1 MKALLLNIVPAV
13 SISAALATT
22 ACASGF
28 REKDPLDAKATDAA
42 TTAFTSKILENSQF
56 AHRQLDDALAKKFLD
71 RYLDSLDGGHLIFLQ
86 SDIDEFTK
94 SLPTLADATR
104 KEGDSSLA
112 HTIFKRYMERLN
124 QRASLITKLL
134 DEGKFDFTSDEKIA
148 YDRKKAPHPA
158 DMAAAKALWTQHLR
172 YDYLQEKLG
181 GKKEAEITKVL
192 ARRTAR
198 SVETMRKM
206 DDRQV
211 LEFYLEALAQVYDPH
226 SDYMGPKQLKDFQDD
241 MNLSFIGIGA
251 SLRGEDGFCKVIE
264 LVPGSPAARSGLIH
278 PGDRIVGVSEK
289 QGGEFT
295 DLVDLALPEAIK
307 FIRGKKDTTVFL
319 NIIPASSTDQSSR
332 KTISLV
338 REEIKYEDKQAK
350 ARVIDLPAG
359 DKTRRIGVIDL
370 PGFYAGDGTEK
381 SGPVS
386 CTADVAV
393 LIAKLKK
400 ENVTGIVLD
409 LRFNGGGSL
418 QEAIDLTGLFIA
430 SGPIVQTRTM
440 DGRTEVGRDRDSSVA
455 YDGPL
460 VVLTSRYSA
469 SASEILA
476 GALQDYGRAVI
487 VGDTSTFGKGTV
499 QSILPISRIMEKEG
513 VTPGSDPGALKV
525 TISKFYRPSG
535 KSTQLEGVKADIVL
549 PSRTDEPEVGEA
561 ELIDPLPWDTIP
573 AANYTAANVVTPA
586 LDELRSQSSKRIAKN
601 PSFTELKVQVERVRK
616 IRAEK
621 TVSLNETQCKKEK
634 DEYKALASTM
644 RKARIAR
651 AVTPPVAYEVTVK
664 NSVNPGLTD
673 LYKPKE
679 LFFDSSAD
687 AEEIAEA
694 KATPAEDVILQ
705 EAQNILLD
713 YSSLL
718 GGQPIV
724 QASAGEPKKAVILE
738 GQGAGVQE

>member
-1 MKALLLNIVPAV
+1 
-13 SISAALATT
+13 
-22 ACASGF
+22 
-28 REKDPLDAKATDAA
+28 
-42 TTAFTSKILENSQF
+42 
-56 AHRQLDDALAKKFLD
+56 
-71 RYLDSLDGGHLIFLQ
+71 
-86 SDIDEFTK
+86 
-94 SLPTLADATR
+94 
-104 KEGDSSLA
+104 
-112 HTIFKRYMERLN
+112 
-124 QRASLITKLL
+124 
-134 DEGKFDFTSDEKIA
+134 
-148 YDRKKAPHPA
+148 
-158 DMAAAKALWTQHLR
+158 
-172 YDYLQEKLG
+172 
-181 GKKEAEITKVL
+181 
-192 ARRTAR
+192 
-198 SVETMRKM
+198 
-206 DDRQV
+206 
-211 LEFYLEALAQVYDPH
+211 
-226 SDYMGPKQLKDFQDD
+226 
-241 MNLSFIGIGA
+241 
-251 SLRGEDGFCKVIE
+251 
-264 LVPGSPAARSGLIH
+264 
-278 PGDRIVGVSEK
+278 
-289 QGGEFT
+289 
-295 DLVDLALPEAIK
+295 
-307 FIRGKKDTTVFL
+307 
-319 NIIPASSTDQSSR
+319 
-332 KTISLV
+332 
-338 REEIKYEDKQAK
+338 
-350 ARVIDLPAG
+350 
-359 DKTRRIGVIDL
+359 
-370 PGFYAGDGTEK
+370 
-381 SGPVS
+381 
-386 CTADVAV
+386 
-393 LIAKLKK
+393 
-400 ENVTGIVLD
+400 
-409 LRFNGGGSL
+409 
-418 QEAIDLTGLFIA
+418 
-430 SGPIVQTRTM
+430 
-440 DGRTEVGRDRDSSVA
+440 
-455 YDGPL
+455 
-460 VVLTSRYSA
+460 VLTSRYSA